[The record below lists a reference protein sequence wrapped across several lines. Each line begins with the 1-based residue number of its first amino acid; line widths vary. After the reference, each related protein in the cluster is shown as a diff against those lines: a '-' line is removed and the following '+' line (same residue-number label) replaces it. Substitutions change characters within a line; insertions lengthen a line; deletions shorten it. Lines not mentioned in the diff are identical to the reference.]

1 MGVVRRQSIKHSIVS
16 LTGLLIGALSTMFLY
31 PHVLDAYGLVQTLL
45 TIGIVGLPLLSL
57 GGNTVV
63 LRYFPRFEDPTT
75 GHHGFLPLLLL
86 MCFSGWTIAVVLA
99 LIGKFWLGSWP
110 AAQSRTLHTYLWMAA
125 PLALFY
131 IVNTILNQ
139 YSSNFQRIVVPTII
153 QDFSQKLLLPIL
165 LFSVW
170 KNWITLETMLWLLLL
185 HGALVML
192 GLAAYI
198 AWLGQWR
205 LRLDWDFLTPD
216 LRREMARFILF
227 GGLGGFALLMASRVD
242 VLMVSSLTSL
252 KNSGIY
258 AIALYIAA
266 VIEKPTKSLYM
277 AAIPLLAKNLSD
289 NNQEA
294 LSRLYHKVAVN
305 LTLAGL
311 LLFGATWISV
321 DSFFDVL
328 PNGEAVS
335 AGKYVLLFIG
345 LARILETITG
355 LNNYL
360 IYISK
365 YYIYSL
371 VSLTMLACANLAFN
385 FWLIPRLGL
394 TGAAVAT
401 LLSVSCYNLI
411 SLALVWN
418 KFRLQPFSAK
428 IAAALLSAG
437 GAYLLI
443 DQIPRL
449 ATPLL
454 DILLH
459 SGLYVLVFGALVCR
473 LRISDDLHEMSG
485 NWISKW
491 KNRRNNRP
499 V

>member
-16 LTGLLIGALSTMFLY
+16 LTGLLIGAVSTLFLY
-31 PHVLDAYGLVQTLL
+31 PHVLDEYGLVQTLL
-45 TIGIVGLPLLSL
+45 TIGIVSMPLLSL
-57 GGNTVV
+57 GANTVV
-63 LRYFPRFEDPTT
+63 LRYFPRFEDQET

-86 MCFSGWTIAVVLA
+86 MCLIGWTTALVLA
-99 LIGKFWLGSWP
+99 LLGKFVLGIWP
-110 AAQSRTLHTYLWMAA
+110 MTQSPMLREYLWMAA
-125 PLALFY
+125 PLALLF

-139 YSSNFQRIVVPTII
+139 YSSNFQRIVVPTIL

-165 LFSVW
+165 LFAVW
-170 KNWITLETMLWLLLL
+170 KDWITLETLLWLLLL
-185 HGALVML
+185 HGALVMV

-198 AWLGQWR
+198 GWLGQLR
-205 LRLDWDFLTPD
+205 LRFDWAFLNRD
-216 LRREMARFILF
+216 LRREMSQFILF

-242 VLMVSSLTSL
+242 VLMVSSLSSL

-266 VIEKPTKSLYM
+266 VIEIPSKSLYM
-277 AAIPLLAKNLSD
+277 AAIPMIAKNLSD
-289 NNQEA
+289 DNHEA
-294 LSRLYHKVAVN
+294 LSGLYHKVTVN

-321 DSFFDVL
+321 DSFFEIL
-328 PNGEAVS
+328 PNGETVS

-360 IYISK
+360 IYLSK

-371 VSLTMLACANLAFN
+371 VSLAILACANLAFN
-385 FWLIPRLGL
+385 FWLIPLLGL

-401 LLSVSCYNLI
+401 LLSVSCYNVI

-418 KFRLQPFSAK
+418 KFRLQPFTAK
-428 IAAALLSAG
+428 IGAALLSAAA
-437 GAYLLI
+437 AYLLI

-449 ATPLL
+449 AAPLP

-459 SGLYVLVFGALVCR
+459 SGLYVLVFAVLVWR
-473 LRISDDLHEMSG
+473 FRISEDLHEMAG
-485 NWISKW
+485 NWRSKW
-491 KNRRNNRP
+491 INWRKNRP